1 MILATKR
8 RGESNVSESRHSFLP
23 ADEHAAAVPI
33 LVMVFAAGFLLTLFP
48 ASGSATE
55 WFVAVGGTGTGTHSA
70 PFGSVQAG
78 LNAALP
84 GDVVTVRG
92 GTYNEAIRTV
102 RNGSSGAPI
111 KLRAEAGTGPVVV
124 TTPGE
129 LLQVDHAYFVVEGIV
144 FDGQY
149 GSADALDV
157 NSGANFLVLRGIE
170 VRRSTRD
177 CIDMGA
183 PSGVLIENALI
194 HHCLNAAGG
203 RTDAHGIVAG
213 SVRDLTIRD
222 TEIHTFSG
230 DAFQVDAGRAAPGWD
245 RVTLER
251 CRFWLAPLPN
261 PENGFPAGTVPG
273 ENAVD
278 TKTWNGAPRARLVIR
293 DTLAWGF
300 RQGLI
305 TNMAA
310 FNLKE
315 NIDATVDRVTVWDSE
330 IAFRLRGPTSSSPA
344 GAWVG
349 VQNAVIHNSA
359 TAIRYEDD
367 IQNLRVW
374 NTTVG
379 RNVSRAFQ
387 AASSSSSGLD
397 VRNLLLLGG
406 SLPPEAAG
414 ASNRAVGA
422 AAFANAGADDYHL
435 STGSQAIDAGTMIA
449 GVVNDRDG
457 VTRPQ
462 GPAFDVGAYEFS
474 AAVPTPTRTPTQT
487 PVPPAQTRTP
497 TRTPVAPT
505 RTLTPTRTRTMTRTA
520 TRTPTPTTTPTR
532 TWTVTRTSTPT
543 PTTAAAP
550 RSFYSVG
557 PCRVVDTRNATGP
570 FGGPPLSAGLVRVF
584 PTAGRC
590 GLPASATSLSLN
602 ITVAG
607 ATEGGHLRLYPGGS
621 PLPLT
626 STINYWAG
634 QARANNAIVT
644 LSTGGSLSVFCGQ
657 AAGTVHLILDVNGYF
672 Q

>member
-1 MILATKR
+1 MILATRR
-8 RGESNVSESRHSFLP
+8 RGESNVSESRHSFLS

-33 LVMVFAAGFLLTLFP
+33 LVIVFTAGFLLTLFP

-55 WFVAVGGTGTGTHSA
+55 WFVAVGGTGTGTSAA

-84 GDVVTVRG
+84 GDTVTVRG

-102 RNGSSGAPI
+102 RNGSSGTSI
-111 KLRAEAGTGPVVV
+111 TLRAEAGTGPVVV

-300 RQGLI
+300 RLGLI

-330 IAFRLRGPTSSSPA
+330 IAFRLRGPTSSAPA

-349 VQNAVIHNSA
+349 VQNAVIHNVA

-374 NTTVG
+374 NTTIG
-379 RNVSRAFQ
+379 RNVTRPFQ

-406 SLPPEAAG
+406 SLPPEASG

-422 AAFANAGADDYHL
+422 AAFVNAGADDYHL
-435 STGSQAIDAGTMIA
+435 SAGSPAIDVGTVIA
-449 GVVNDRDG
+449 GVANDRDG
-457 VTRPQ
+457 VSRPQ

-474 AAVPTPTRTPTQT
+474 TGAVPTPTRTPTRT
-487 PVPPAQTRTP
+487 PVASTPTRTP
-497 TRTPVAPT
+497 TRTSVPP
-505 RTLTPTRTRTMTRTA
+505 TA
-520 TRTPTPTTTPTR
+520 TRTPTPTRTATVTRTRTRTPTPTR
-532 TWTVTRTSTPT
+532 TVTVTLTRTPT
-543 PTTAAAP
+543 PTIAP
-550 RSFYSVG
+550 APQSFYSVG
-557 PCRVVDTRNATGP
+557 PCRMVDTRRAAGP
-570 FGGPPLSAGLVRVF
+570 FGGPPLTAGVARVF
-584 PTAGRC
+584 PTGGLC
-590 GLPASATSLSLN
+590 GIPTTAKSLSVN

-607 ATEGGHLRLYPGGS
+607 ATEGGHLRLYPAGS

-626 STINYWAG
+626 STINYRAG
-634 QARANNAIVT
+634 QTRANNAIVT
-644 LSTGGSLSVFCGQ
+644 LSGAGTLSVFSGQ
-657 AAGTVHLILDVNGYF
+657 ATGTVNLILDVNGYF